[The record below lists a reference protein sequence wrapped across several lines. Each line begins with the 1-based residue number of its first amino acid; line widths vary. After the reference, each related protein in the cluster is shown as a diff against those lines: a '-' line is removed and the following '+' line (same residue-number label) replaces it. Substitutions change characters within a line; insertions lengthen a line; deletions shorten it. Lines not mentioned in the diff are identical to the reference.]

1 MLTVLLAWT
10 FEAFAFML
18 FSMLALPIMRSLGL
32 TPIEYGAVM
41 STALLGTVA
50 GGIIIG
56 MLADKVGRVKALAL
70 ALLIY
75 SAAAAS
81 MLAANS
87 YAHLL
92 LAAALIGFGL
102 GSEWS
107 TGMTLIS
114 ETVPPDR
121 RGLAVGIV
129 QSGWPL
135 GVLAAI
141 ADTALLYPLLGWRVA
156 FAAAAIPALLVLAMT
171 LRIEE
176 SQLWLNRRK
185 EAPRIPLARLF
196 TRGLLRNVA
205 VALAID
211 VLAMFSYWLFWS
223 WVPVFLATEK
233 GLTVVKSAEWLSTT
247 QVGAW
252 IGYITYGYLQD
263 RLGRRPAWTLFLST
277 EATMIIIY
285 TLYPASPQLLLPIG
299 FLLGYF
305 TGYWSGFGALL
316 SELFPTEIRS
326 TALGFI
332 FNTGRGINFASP
344 LIVAYLSQLYG
355 WATALSTAALAAY
368 TAAGLVWL
376 FPETRGRVLD

>member
-18 FSMLALPIMRSLGL
+18 FSMLALPIMRDLNL
-32 TPIEYGAVM
+32 TPVEYGAVM

-50 GGIIIG
+50 GGILIG
-56 MLADKVGRVKALAL
+56 MLADKIGRVKAIAL

-75 SAAAAS
+75 ASAAAS
-81 MLAANS
+81 MLAAHT
-87 YAHLL
+87 YHHLL
-92 LAAALIGFGL
+92 AAAALIGFGL

-114 ETVPPDR
+114 ELVPAEK

-141 ADTALLYPLLGWRVA
+141 ADTILVYPLYGWRTA
-156 FAAAAIPALLVLAMT
+156 FAAAALPALLVLAMT

-176 SQLWLNRRK
+176 SPIWLRHR
-185 EAPRIPLARLF
+185 EETPRIPLAKLF
-196 TRGLLRNVA
+196 TRDLLRNVA
-205 VALAID
+205 IALAID

-233 GLTVVKSAEWLSTT
+233 GLTVVKSAEWLSVT
-247 QVGAW
+247 QAGAW
-252 IGYITYGYLQD
+252 LGYISYGYLQD
-263 RLGRRPAWTLFLST
+263 RLGRRPTWTIFLST
-277 EATMIIIY
+277 EATMIILY
-285 TLYPASPQLLLPIG
+285 TLYPATPQLLIPIG

-316 SELFPTEIRS
+316 SELFPTDIRS

-332 FNTGRGINFASP
+332 FNTGRGINFISP

-355 WATALSTAALAAY
+355 WAAALSTAAIAAY
-368 TAAGLVWL
+368 TAALLVWL
-376 FPETRGRVLD
+376 FPETRGKTLE

>member
-1 MLTVLLAWT
+1 MITVLLAWT

-18 FSMLALPIMRSLGL
+18 FSMLALPIMRDLDL
-32 TPIEYGAVM
+32 TPVEYGAVM

-50 GGIIIG
+50 GGILIG
-56 MLADKVGRVKALAL
+56 MLADKVGRVKSIAL

-75 SAAAAS
+75 ASAAAS
-81 MLAANS
+81 MLAAHT
-87 YAHLL
+87 YHHLL
-92 LAAALIGFGL
+92 AAAALIGFGL

-114 ETVPPDR
+114 ELVPAEK

-141 ADTALLYPLLGWRVA
+141 ADTILVYPLYGWRTA
-156 FAAAAIPALLVLAMT
+156 FAAAALPALLVLAMT

-176 SQLWLNRRK
+176 SPIWLRHRA
-185 EAPRIPLARLF
+185 EAPRIPLAKLF
-196 TRGLLRNVA
+196 TRDLLRNVA
-205 VALAID
+205 IALAID

-233 GLTVVKSAEWLSTT
+233 GLTVVKSAEWLSVT
-247 QVGAW
+247 QAGAW
-252 IGYITYGYLQD
+252 LGYISYGYLQD
-263 RLGRRPAWTLFLST
+263 RLGRRPTWTIFLAT
-277 EATMIIIY
+277 EATMIILY
-285 TLYPASPQLLLPIG
+285 TLYPATPQLLIPIG

-316 SELFPTEIRS
+316 SELFPTDIRS

-332 FNTGRGINFASP
+332 FNTGRGINFISP

-355 WATALSTAALAAY
+355 WAAALSTAAIAAY
-368 TAAGLVWL
+368 TAATLVWL
-376 FPETRGRVLD
+376 FPETRGKTLE